1 MSCLIPQ
8 LNIVWARMVE
18 FIHFVVARSLGTLMS
33 LTAFA
38 TYAWKWIPI
47 FRALCVLASSRS
59 ASSTLFRLLVLFGPS
74 HNRSN
79 GTFLIG
85 TTNRLIAL
93 KHRLVS
99 GDSSVKSEIA
109 ELEGSLKVLM
119 TEEYVGAKIRS
130 REKWLEEGKVPPPSF
145 FSNKHVKSL
154 KRVLSHVFNFRI
166 TFKCLLYQN

>member
-1 MSCLIPQ
+1 M
-8 LNIVWARMVE
+8 
-18 FIHFVVARSLGTLMS
+18 
-33 LTAFA
+33 
-38 TYAWKWIPI
+38 
-47 FRALCVLASSRS
+47 
-59 ASSTLFRLLVLFGPS
+59 LFGPS

-130 REKWLEEGKVPPPSF
+130 RAKWLEEGKVPPPQV
-145 FSNKHVKSL
+145 FSQTNMSKV
-154 KRVLSHVFNFRI
+154 
-166 TFKCLLYQN
+166 

>member
-1 MSCLIPQ
+1 M
-8 LNIVWARMVE
+8 
-18 FIHFVVARSLGTLMS
+18 
-33 LTAFA
+33 
-38 TYAWKWIPI
+38 
-47 FRALCVLASSRS
+47 
-59 ASSTLFRLLVLFGPS
+59 LFGPP

-130 REKWLEEGKVPPPSF
+130 RAKWLEEGKVPPPKFFLKQTCQKFEKSF
-145 FSNKHVKSL
+145 VSCV
-154 KRVLSHVFNFRI
+154 
-166 TFKCLLYQN
+166 